1 MKKKYSPETQ
11 NWIAAGQAQPY
22 GSVVFPNGV
31 RLLSAI
37 TDQDLA
43 VTEKVAGTGYAEW
56 RAVNENARVRKLH
69 FTADFEEQR
78 AFWSRQASSIQP
90 VYQITIEKELEAT
103 GIRDVEYRESVF
115 SENLGVGASGT
126 ETLLSKDIL
135 SGKFTKSKFRVE
147 EAHRNERRVDVGIIT
162 IRDDELQAVLRR
174 LKPRDRIPGKNRTYA
189 ATSIKAKSG
198 QTYKI
203 AIVQC
208 TGEGEGSGQKTADDL
223 IDDLNPLWIL
233 VVGIAGAIPSTEF
246 TLGDVVAA
254 SRLHDF
260 TVMAWRDGARA
271 TYQQGGGEMHPI
283 VVDLLSSLKFRKDAF
298 VRWNSD
304 RSIGLTRPGIVADA
318 SSYQGDVEWKK
329 EVQESVEYHRQQRR
343 TRPVFRVSPVGSSD
357 VLMRDPSHFQQWLES
372 ARHLEAVEMEL
383 GGIYR
388 AARKIDREYPI
399 IAVRGISDIVGLKR
413 DDNWLQYAC
422 NSAAAFAIAI
432 LRSGIIRLD
441 IR

>member
-1 MKKKYSPETQ
+1 MKKKYSLETQ

-31 RLLSAI
+31 LLLSAT
-37 TDQDLA
+37 TDENLA
-43 VTEKVAGTGYAEW
+43 VTEKVLGVGYAEW
-56 RAVNENARVRKLH
+56 RVVNESSRVRKLR
-69 FTADFEEQR
+69 FRAEFEEHR
-78 AFWSRQASSIQP
+78 AFWSRQTNYSQP

-135 SGKFTKSKFRVE
+135 SGRFTKSKFRVD
-147 EAHRNERRVDVGIIT
+147 EAHRNERRIDVGIIT
-162 IRDDELQAVLRR
+162 IRDDELQAVLHR
-174 LKPRDRIPGKNRTYA
+174 LKPRDRIRGKNRTYA
-189 ATSIKAKSG
+189 ATSVEAKSG
-198 QTYKI
+198 QTYKV

-208 TGEGEGSGQKTADDL
+208 TGVGEGSGQKTADDL
-223 IDDLNPLWIL
+223 IDDLNPLWIF

-254 SRLHDF
+254 NRLHDF
-260 TVMAWRDGARA
+260 TVMAWKDGARA
-271 TYQQGGGEMHPI
+271 TYQEGGGEMHPI
-283 VVDLLSSLKFRKDAF
+283 VLDLLNSLKFRKDAL

-304 RSIGLTRPGIVADA
+304 RSIGLTRPEIVADA
-318 SSYQGDVEWKK
+318 SSYEGDVDWKK
-329 EVQESVEYHRQQRR
+329 KVQESVEYHRQQRR
-343 TRPVFRVSPVGSSD
+343 THPVFRVSPVGSSD
-357 VLMRDPSHFQQWLES
+357 ALVRDPSHLQQWLES

-388 AARKIDREYPI
+388 AARRIDREYPI
-399 IAVRGISDIVGLKR
+399 VAVRGISDIVGLKR
-413 DDNWLQYAC
+413 TSNWLQYAC
-422 NSAAAFAIAI
+422 NSAAAFAVAV